1 MTPSCLVLDTPEIRA
16 CLECLIPA
24 SVGSAAGDGTP
35 NVTWLSIVHRLDAT
49 HVGLSRQFFRKT
61 GENIRTNP
69 RLQLL
74 VLHPQNGRQYQLNLE
89 HERTETE
96 GPRFEW
102 MRTQLEAVASQ
113 SGMSKVFRL
122 KALDVCRVLA
132 IEEVPAEGGVSP
144 PPPSKSGSPHERL
157 KAFTEKLNAAADVED
172 LITRCL
178 AALDSCL
185 GYPHSMLLLV
195 DGTGERLYTVGSHG
209 YAASGAGS
217 EVAIGEGHIGVAA
230 ERRQSILRANIAKDL
245 AYTSAVRDSVMRAG
259 RADDVGREIPLP
271 GLPNVMS
278 QLVVPVLAPGQLL
291 GVLCLQSETP
301 GYFLSEDEHIVNV
314 VATQIGLAMEL
325 LRLAPTVDSRPWRIS
340 VPPAEAPQSH
350 VRHFCGDD
358 SILIDDEYL
367 IKGVAGRILWR
378 ILSQYAERHRVDFSN
393 KEIRLDRTVELP
405 EINDNLEARLILLRR
420 RLEDRCPFIH
430 IVKTGRGRF
439 RLNIDRP
446 LTLHDLP

>member
-1 MTPSCLVLDTPEIRA
+1 MMSSCPSLDTPEIRA

-24 SVGSAAGDGTP
+24 AVASAASDGTP

-74 VLHPQNGRQYQLNLE
+74 LLHPQNGRQYHLNLE
-89 HERTETE
+89 HERTETD
-96 GPRFEW
+96 GARFEW

-122 KALDVCRVLA
+122 AGLDVCRVLS
-132 IEEVPAEGGVSP
+132 IEEVATDRAVP
-144 PPPSKSGSPHERL
+144 PPPPKPGALQERL
-157 KAFTEKLNAAADVED
+157 KAFTEKVNAAVDVED
-172 LITRCL
+172 LMRRCL

-185 GYPHSMLLLV
+185 QYPHSTLLLV
-195 DGTGERLYTVGSHG
+195 DGTGERLYTVASHG
-209 YAASGAGS
+209 YPASGAGS
-217 EVAIGEGHIGVAA
+217 EVAMGEGHIGVAA
-230 ERRQSILRANIAKDL
+230 ERRQSILTANMAKDL
-245 AYTSAVRDSVMRAG
+245 VYTGAVRESATRAG
-259 RADDVGREIPLP
+259 RANDLGREIPLP

-314 VATQIGLAMEL
+314 VATQIGLAMEM
-325 LRLAPTVDSRPWRIS
+325 LRLAPTVDSSPWRIS
-340 VPPAEAPQSH
+340 VPPAEAPPSH
-350 VRHFCGDD
+350 VRHFCSDD

-378 ILSQYAERHRVDFSN
+378 ILSQYTERHRVDFSN
-393 KEIRLDRTVELP
+393 KEIRLDRTVALP
-405 EINDNLEARLILLRR
+405 DISDNLEARLILLRR